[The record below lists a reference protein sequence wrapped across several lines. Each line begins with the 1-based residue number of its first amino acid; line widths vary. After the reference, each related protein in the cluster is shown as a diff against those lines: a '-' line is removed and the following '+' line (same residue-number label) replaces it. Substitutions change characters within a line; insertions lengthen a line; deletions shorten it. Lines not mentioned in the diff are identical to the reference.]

1 MTAAERYVADVIA
14 RVPYEARLRDQIAME
29 VRGHIAER
37 VEHGGS
43 EAEAIRQLG
52 DPVALAESYLAAI
65 PLVSGS
71 FLGRV
76 GAKLIDLALFAVIVI
91 PIGIAAWMQF
101 GRVEPAVLPA
111 LLLLACIILVVPGF
125 AVYTAIAEHQ
135 FSRTIGKHLMGL
147 RVVRESGGRIGF
159 GQALVRQLPMF
170 FEVFLIDAMFAL
182 FTDRSQRAFE
192 MASKTRVVKAF
203 GGTSTASAPL
213 RGAVAI

>member
-170 FEVFLIDAMFAL
+170 FEVFWVDVLFAL
-182 FTDRSQRAFE
+182 FTDKSQRAFE
-192 MASKTRVVKAF
+192 MVSKTRVVKAVDVPV
-203 GGTSTASAPL
+203 ASPAL
-213 RGAVAI
+213 RGALAI